1 MAYKLIS
8 DDEKSKT
15 KERLKNL
22 KKEWNDLLG
31 DLGINKKSTNNKNK
45 NN

>member
-22 KKEWNDLLG
+22 KKEWNEGLTRQFRYKQ
-31 DLGINKKSTNNKNK
+31 KKYQ
-45 NN
+45 